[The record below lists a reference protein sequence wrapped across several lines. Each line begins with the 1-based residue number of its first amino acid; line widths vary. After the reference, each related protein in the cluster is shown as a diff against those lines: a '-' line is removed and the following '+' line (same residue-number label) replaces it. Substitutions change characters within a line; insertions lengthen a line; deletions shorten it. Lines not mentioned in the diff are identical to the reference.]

1 MITVYFPQTDYFL
14 CVYVANIWLDYLCYN
29 RCFAVFPDIHNFHF
43 NLSHILF
50 LNISLPFQLWLS
62 VFPNLSGCYLGSY
75 QIQTSIFFSFSPQH
89 LSFALPSFLLPS
101 CPLPP
106 SLFSS
111 PSSLNITFL
120 FFSTYMLSP
129 YPFFIFKDQTLLNYC
144 SSFLLSV
151 HYQEDQISGTRY
163 C

>member
-1 MITVYFPQTDYFL
+1 MVTVYFPQTDYFL

-75 QIQTSIFFSFSPQH
+75 QIQTSIFFFFFSPAP
-89 LSFALPSFLLPS
+89 LLCPSFLSPSLLPS
-101 CPLPP
+101 SPFPL
-106 SLFSS
+106 LF
-111 PSSLNITFL
+111 PFL
-120 FFSTYMLSP
+120 SKHHF
-129 YPFFIFKDQTLLNYC
+129 
-144 SSFLLSV
+144 SFLQHLYAFSLPLL
-151 HYQEDQISGTRY
+151 YF
-163 C
+163 